1 LTPSCAVLRN
11 LLPSVADPDYSI
23 FAAEICTRR
32 LQLSDFC
39 TTVNGME
46 MSDISHIREAIAQGR
61 IAEAAAAL
69 QQMSADQAASLLAGL
84 SFEEQQDL
92 FRRIS
97 VEFAASLFPYFP
109 YYHAYVLL
117 HSRPLEELRAIIDKA
132 APADWMRFVDELP
145 EEAWQKLMDELGAGG
160 AVPVPAPVEALP
172 RVMRPPAAMPPR
184 VVLAPTGPGGEAILE
199 AQAIEKSF
207 AQPDG
212 RQVQVIAPTNLSLES
227 DTIIALL
234 GASGSGKSTMLR
246 ILAGLTVPSAGRVL
260 WHGKPLSASRPN
272 AAIVFQSFAL
282 FPWLTVLENVEAGL
296 VARGMAPLER
306 HRRALRALDSVG
318 LKGFETAYPKE
329 LSGGMKQRVGFARA
343 LAVEPEVLFMD
354 EPFCALDVLTAE
366 NLRSELLEL
375 WLGKKIPTRSIFL
388 VTHNI
393 EEAVL
398 LADRVIVLGKNPAKI
413 RADFRIGLRHP
424 RDRNAPEFLLYVDYI
439 YKVMTQPELE
449 HALPTG
455 AALRA
460 KAAQTLLPH
469 ARPGGIAGLIELLA
483 DRGGADDLYH
493 VAEELVMEV
502 DDLLPIV
509 EAATLLGFASSHQ
522 GDVELTP
529 AGKAFAEADITAR
542 KELFREAALAHVP
555 LLQQIQTALQS
566 KSDGAMPLEFFRD
579 ILEKHFPENEVQPQL
594 DTVLYWGRFGE
605 IFTYDAQDDR
615 LRLRAAASIG
625 SQSEAR

>member
-1 LTPSCAVLRN
+1 MGTL
-11 LLPSVADPDYSI
+11 
-23 FAAEICTRR
+23 
-32 LQLSDFC
+32 
-39 TTVNGME
+39 
-46 MSDISHIREAIAQGR
+46 DISQIQEAMAQGR
-61 IAEAAAAL
+61 VNEAAATL
-69 QQMSADQAASLLAGL
+69 ERISADQAASLFAGL

-97 VEFAASLFPYFP
+97 VERAASLFPCFP

-117 HSRPLEELRAIIDKA
+117 HSRPLVELRAIIDKSD
-132 APADWMRFVDELP
+132 PVERMRFLDELP
-145 EEAWQKLMDELGAGG
+145 EKVWQKLMDELGGSG
-160 AVPVPAPVEALP
+160 T
-172 RVMRPPAAMPPR
+172 
-184 VVLAPTGPGGEAILE
+184 VLASEPAEPGRRPTQPRGAIARMVVQPPTRLGGEAILE
-199 AQAIEKSF
+199 AQAIEKNF

-212 RQVQVIAPTNLSLES
+212 REVQVIAPTSLVLES

-246 ILAGLTVPSAGRVL
+246 ILAGLTRPSAGRVL

-296 VARGMAPLER
+296 VARGMVPVER
-306 HRRALRALDSVG
+306 QRRAVRALDSVG

-354 EPFCALDVLTAE
+354 EPFSALDVLTAE

-375 WLGKKIPTRSIFL
+375 WLGKRIPTRSIFL

-398 LADRVIVLGKNPAKI
+398 LADRVIVLGRNPAKI

-424 RDRNAPEFLLYVDYI
+424 RDRNAAEFLLYVDYI

-449 HALPTG
+449 HALPTQ

-460 KAAQTLLPH
+460 RANQPLLPH

-522 GDVELTP
+522 GDVELT
-529 AGKAFAEADITAR
+529 ATGKAFAEADIAPR

-566 KSDGAMPLEFFRD
+566 KSDGTMPLEFFRD
-579 ILEKHFPENEVQPQL
+579 ILEKYFPEKEIQSQL

-605 IFTYDAQDDR
+605 IFTYDAQDER
-615 LRLRAAASIG
+615 LRLRSAASVN
-625 SQSEAR
+625 ARSDAG